1 MFEQEIKQLTND
13 LSAMQPTVLVKASQI
28 LNRNVNILSL
38 NAIVGGKNS
47 THADIH
53 NKSYSCFEE
62 FFAAWLEGMYKDYQ
76 KSATEP
82 YPMTKAGYRNALL
95 LKDSD
100 IMAYAEK
107 FLLRNFLKNY
117 TKRTYS
123 ASSTP
128 PPNIVAWLQII
139 NNFKRLFSSIIP

>member
-13 LSAMQPTVLVKASQI
+13 LTAMEPVVLAKASQI
-28 LNRNVNILSL
+28 LKRKVTLQSM

-47 THADIH
+47 THAGVH
-53 NKSYSCFEE
+53 QKSYSCFEE
-62 FFAAWLEGMYKDYQ
+62 FFAVWLGAVYKDYQ
-76 KSATEP
+76 KRATEP

-100 IMAYAEK
+100 IMNYAEK

-117 TKRTYS
+117 TKRTAG
-123 ASSTP
+123 ASSI
-128 PPNIVAWLQII
+128 PNVTAWLPQI
-139 NNFKRLFSSIIP
+139 NNFKQMFSNIIP